1 MNLFVL
7 WWRGVSPSSVKRK
20 GGSIHGN
27 ADSFL
32 LVGQVASSIH
42 HFFSHFITQSPRE
55 NEM

>member
-1 MNLFVL
+1 MKLFVL

-42 HFFSHFITQSPRE
+42 RFFSHFITQSPRE